1 MITPGD
7 EFRMADPFKQDIDQ
21 TITSHVGPTTL
32 TVFAISH
39 YVGKEVGL
47 KFQEGEAWKK
57 VFGPVFVYLHSPPRS
72 SSNNHSTMITT
83 LLNNAKEQM
92 LKQVQSW
99 PYI

>member
-1 MITPGD
+1 MGFWIITPGD
-7 EFRMADPFKQDIDQ
+7 EFRMADPFKQDLD
-21 TITSHVGPTTL
+21 HLPRCPTTL
-32 TVFAISH
+32 TVFPSSH

-83 LLNNAKEQM
+83 LWNNGKEQM

-99 PYI
+99 P